1 MSLMIAGL
9 VIFLGCH
16 LIGYGPAGIK
26 AALTSRLGAGGY
38 KGIYSLVSLAGFALI
53 IIGYGQ
59 ARMTPELLWPS
70 PAWTRHATIALMI
83 PTMILLVAAYVPKNA
98 IKASLGHPM
107 ILSVKTWAFAHL
119 ISNGTLNDL
128 ILFGSFLAWA
138 VLAFIVSRRRDR
150 ANPPEPVAVSTA
162 ATIVCVVAGSAVWA
176 VLLMGG
182 HRLLIGIS
190 PWG

>member
-1 MSLMIAGL
+1 MSLLIAGL

-16 LIGYGPAGIK
+16 MLGYGPAGIK
-26 AALTSRLGAGGY
+26 AALTARLGAGGY
-38 KGIYSLVSLAGFALI
+38 KGLYSLVSLAGFALI

-59 ARMTPELLWPS
+59 ARLAPVMLWPS
-70 PAWTRHATIALMI
+70 PGWTRHASIALMI
-83 PTMILLVAAYVPKNA
+83 PAMILLVAAYVPRNA

-119 ISNGTLNDL
+119 ISNGTLADL

-150 ANPPEPVAVSTA
+150 ANPPAEIAVSTP
-162 ATIVCVVAGSAVWA
+162 ATIVCVVVGSAVWGI
-176 VLLMGG
+176 LLMGG
-182 HRLLIGIS
+182 HRLLIGVS